1 MATPTST
8 GTNRTGMDM
17 SPMHA
22 KQLLEISK
30 EHAPPPGDESPLA
43 NMRRD
48 FFAASQP
55 IGTVPPPGSVKGMAK
70 TALETLKGHKPTV
83 LVDKL
88 GERLA
93 FERTG
98 VRLYESVLTKF
109 DALGSWDGGPT
120 RAQLMQN
127 RDEEL
132 AHFEMVTQYM
142 QKLGADPTAMTPS
155 ADVVA
160 VISSGVL
167 KAITDPRTTLAQA
180 LQALL
185 VAERADIEG
194 WQGLIQLARE
204 LGHEQM
210 ARDFQEAERAEQRHG
225 VWVRQWLDASV
236 LQDANREIGKQ
247 HGGG

>member
-1 MATPTST
+1 
-8 GTNRTGMDM
+8 
-17 SPMHA
+17 
-22 KQLLEISK
+22 
-30 EHAPPPGDESPLA
+30 
-43 NMRRD
+43 
-48 FFAASQP
+48 
-55 IGTVPPPGSVKGMAK
+55 
-70 TALETLKGHKPTV
+70 
-83 LVDKL
+83 
-88 GERLA
+88 
-93 FERTG
+93 
-98 VRLYESVLTKF
+98 
-109 DALGSWDGGPT
+109 
-120 RAQLMQN
+120 
-127 RDEEL
+127 
-132 AHFEMVTQYM
+132 
-142 QKLGADPTAMTPS
+142 MTPS